1 MRLTKVQLVQH
12 RRGKDR
18 DRNKIITNYI
28 CMYTCLSI
36 IYRPNSDNMACC
48 LESSC
53 TGPPCK
59 FRPHFKLCFG
69 LSQIKHPS
77 EHSVFSSWGGEQGV
91 DSALKKESSKIMTIK
106 AVENSQK
113 VIIWQRK
120 NDVKAERKS
129 LRARCL
135 FAFPDAKQLTWE
147 SLVHRNWGV
156 GLLSEN
162 VTDTVRLPVEFKRP

>member
-1 MRLTKVQLVQH
+1 M
-12 RRGKDR
+12 
-18 DRNKIITNYI
+18 
-28 CMYTCLSI
+28 
-36 IYRPNSDNMACC
+36 
-48 LESSC
+48 
-53 TGPPCK
+53 
-59 FRPHFKLCFG
+59 
-69 LSQIKHPS
+69 
-77 EHSVFSSWGGEQGV
+77 

-113 VIIWQRK
+113 VTIWQRK